1 MSLSKSVEYPIFNYN
16 NESVIIKPG
25 NQFVIKEL
33 KSRLHQMDIDAINI
47 NSKSQLVDLYESSL
61 KDDHNKFK
69 IFDRLKKDTEIYASK
84 LGISFN
90 KRIPLSSENEKS
102 QIERSK
108 VINLKYNSNPYEE
121 NNEYEENNNIRK
133 QEIKLKRPNKRTNN
147 NNITNPFFSS
157 EKNEQNN
164 EYTYNEEEDN
174 NKKYNNNFRNIQNNE
189 INYNDFN
196 NTGNNYYENNKK
208 DDIEYNNKMYINEP
222 EEEYIQYQEN
232 KKNNN
237 ENIKIKELDEESNFS
252 LFSGLSNFK
261 NTKQICCHILT
272 GFIIIILALGILY
285 LYRMFSETI
294 NGFFSNVFDTL
305 IHPGDLISSGYNFI
319 RNYWYIIPIILIL
332 IIIIISL
339 IRKYKLRKR
348 CEEIIKKLIED
359 LKNDE
364 ENRISEEDIY
374 RRYVQ
379 GYGVSWKKFI
389 KNYLPLL
396 RKMRRKEPRLKNS
409 SEKIDGKDVMFWDYC
424 E

>member
-1 MSLSKSVEYPIFNYN
+1 MSIDYPIFKSN
-16 NESVIIKPG
+16 NETVILKPG
-25 NQFVIKEL
+25 SQLTSREL
-33 KSRLHQMDIDAINI
+33 KSRLHQMDVDARDIQSRQKLIN
-47 NSKSQLVDLYESSL
+47 LYESTL
-61 KDDHNKFK
+61 RDDRNKFK
-69 IFDRLKKDTEIYASK
+69 LMDRLKKDTEIYESK
-84 LGISFN
+84 MGLTIN
-90 KRIPLSSENEKS
+90 KTIPMPSKNENINPEK
-102 QIERSK
+102 SK
-108 VINLKYNSNPYEE
+108 VINLVYHENTNPYEE
-121 NNEYEENNNIRK
+121 NPYQENNIRK

-339 IRKYKLRKR
+339 LRKHKLRKR